1 MFLYF
6 SYSLLHTLT
15 RIFFLVLILPA
26 RDIPTIET
34 ERGNGKKSEKK
45 FLVGFTF
52 LSPFSANSF
61 SLDLIML
68 YFLFQKGLFAN
79 WTTYYKVQK
88 AFKIELIN

>member
-15 RIFFLVLILPA
+15 HAFFFLVLILPA

-45 FLVGFTF
+45 FLVGFSF

-61 SLDLIML
+61 SLD
-68 YFLFQKGLFAN
+68 
-79 WTTYYKVQK
+79 
-88 AFKIELIN
+88 